1 MEQDYKLVE
10 NEGLFQEYLEMGK
23 PFTEAHTL
31 KGLCH
36 EMNFVAG
43 CKHQI
48 NESVLSVCRSTDC
61 FNNFWLAF
69 LCRTCTVCIKLRL
82 ASMKTR
88 TIFLKFLKC
97 RLC

>member
-23 PFTEAHTL
+23 PVPFTEDHIL

-36 EMNFVAG
+36 EINFVAG
-43 CKHQI
+43 CEHQI

-61 FNNFWLAF
+61 FNN
-69 LCRTCTVCIKLRL
+69 LCPPSCGEHVI
-82 ASMKTR
+82 
-88 TIFLKFLKC
+88 
-97 RLC
+97 